1 MILPLIKSV
10 CSITYNKISDVEKTL
25 IRVQNYMGHPR
36 PLLVYFRSFQTQ
48 IQQKKSVDVSGIQ
61 TRIVRAEGKHADHM
75 TTTTAYIQKY
85 N

>member
-1 MILPLIKSV
+1 
-10 CSITYNKISDVEKTL
+10 
-25 IRVQNYMGHPR
+25 MGHPR